1 MRYAGYVITG
11 WVITAAVLTLY
22 WARVVVRT
30 RRARRIVDVTEP

>member
-11 WVITAAVLTLY
+11 WVITGAVLTLY
-22 WARVVVRT
+22 WARIAVRT